1 MNKQIEEM
9 ANIVHDADAEVIF
22 GMLKAQPDD
31 FVGRALPRQVYIAK
45 ALYNAGYRKA
55 SVGNWVDVYN
65 GKYANQLYKC
75 SVCGMPAYGDGKI
88 WFLTKFCP
96 SCGADMR
103 GEVQ

>member
-9 ANIVHDADAEVIF
+9 A
-22 GMLKAQPDD
+22 L
-31 FVGRALPRQVYIAK
+31 ALSEGGCGKECDCIQGDKFNCHLLHSASV
-45 ALYNAGYRKA
+45 LYNAGYRKA
-55 SVGNWVDVYN
+55 SMGNWVDVYN
-65 GKYANQLYKC
+65 GKYANQLYRC
-75 SVCGMPAYGDGKI
+75 SVCGNPAYGDGKI